1 LWQPITLRIKNLFTH
16 EHTVFNF
23 KLNEMILLLGQ
34 NEDEDGGESNG
45 SGKSVIMDA
54 FILALTGDI
63 YREGV
68 NKDEYIR
75 KGQKECSVNLT
86 LLHSITKESL
96 IIDREIFLG
105 NKGSTLNICVNEK
118 PVKDFDSKNRMKR
131 SAQEYI
137 YDRLGISKEDLL
149 NFFCICDGND
159 SCFLTASDTKQK
171 EVISRFS
178 NYNKVDKIVEKIK
191 EDLDNLEDEI
201 IQNGGQLSNNKVVV
215 ENIKETIEEL
225 KNNNEY
231 EIKKEALQ
239 EDLES
244 FKENLETT
252 KTRQSQTTIEVKDI
266 QLQITALRKG
276 FSPQNT
282 LVNLNKKIKEIRSR
296 KEEQED
302 SINDIKE
309 IKSQLIVR
317 SGKMLKCPKCH
328 FSFVPNDDM
337 TVKELE
343 NSKKYVEKELV
354 EAQKILISHEEVI
367 KLLKSLITTTELL
380 EESENRLKSKQFN
393 LTNYDTRITEQEEQ
407 IKQKQKEILNLK
419 KNDSNKKLIL
429 QQQEKLKEYES
440 EIKDLES
447 TQEELIK
454 KKESLNFHLFSF
466 QKQFRNYISNKTIRT
481 IQDII
486 NYYLVRFNV
495 SLQVLINGYTLLKNG
510 DLREK
515 IQIWVIKNG
524 KERVLFKALSKGQRG
539 RAALCSVIALSRL
552 LNNSSD
558 GNGLAFL
565 GLDEFLEGLD
575 ASGQDSA
582 IHIMEQLK
590 MTSLL
595 ILHHAE
601 NIKCKNKVIVKKE
614 NGISKLII

>member
-1 LWQPITLRIKNLFTH
+1 
-16 EHTVFNF
+16 
-23 KLNEMILLLGQ
+23 M

-45 SGKSVIMDA
+45 SGKSVIMDS

-105 NKGSTLNICVNEK
+105 NKGSTLSICVNEK

-159 SCFLTASDTKQK
+159 SCFLTANDTKQK

-191 EDLDNLEDEI
+191 EDLDNLEDET
-201 IQNGGQLSNNKVVV
+201 IQNGEQLSNAESVVK
-215 ENIKETIEEL
+215 NIKETIEEL

-231 EIKKEALQ
+231 QEKKESLQ
-239 EDLES
+239 IELQDLMNQYDD
-244 FKENLETT
+244 KLEQCSECSA
-252 KTRQSQTTIEVKDI
+252 KIVDIE
-266 QLQITALRKG
+266 LQITTLKKG
-276 FSPQNT
+276 FKSLDS
-282 LVNLNKKIKEIRSR
+282 LVTLNKRLKETRSS

-302 SINDIKE
+302 TINEIKE
-309 IKSQLIVR
+309 IKSQLVVR
-317 SGKMLKCPKCH
+317 SGKMIVCPKCKWT
-328 FSFVPNDDM
+328 FLPNDNM
-337 TVKELE
+337 SVKELLT
-343 NSKKYVEKELV
+343 SKKYVEKELE
-354 EAQKILISHEEVI
+354 EAQKVLINHEEVI
-367 KLLKSLITTTELL
+367 KKLKSKITTTELL
-380 EESENRLKSKQFN
+380 NELEIRLKNKRYSLSEYDKQIYN
-393 LTNYDTRITEQEEQ
+393 LKKSIEFKNNE
-407 IKQKQKEILNLK
+407 IKNLK
-419 KNDSNKKLIL
+419 KNDSNAKIIK
-429 QQQEKLKEYES
+429 QQQEKLKDYES
-440 EIKDLES
+440 EIKDLELR
-447 TQEELIK
+447 QETLIK

-466 QKQFRNYISNKTIRT
+466 SKQFRNYISNKTIRT

-486 NYYLVRFNV
+486 NYYLNKFNV
-495 SLQVLINGYTLLKNG
+495 SLQILINGYTLLKNG
-510 DLREK
+510 DIREK

-539 RAALCSVIALSRL
+539 RAALCSVIAMQRL

-582 IHIMEQLK
+582 IHIMEQLN

-601 NIKCKNKVIVKKE
+601 NIKCKNKVIIKKE
-614 NGISKLII
+614 NGISKLIL